1 MTAPSIDWQYRLAY
15 QVRSGANRVVQ
26 GVIAATHNSMAVL
39 GLVLAVFLTMFVTQ
53 PDLRNDAEEKLLGW
67 LQQRQASEM
76 ANAGI
81 ASEPNAIERVT
92 ASDPGSLPKS
102 QAQVAD
108 WLSRKY
114 SVAQEPLSALVSEA
128 YAVGKKVS
136 IDPTLILAVMA
147 IESRF
152 NPFAASSVGAH
163 GLMQVMTRVHTEKYE
178 GFGGTMAAF
187 DPVTNLKVG
196 VQVLQDTIRRAG
208 SVEGGLRLYVG
219 AVNNDGSDYVDKVLS
234 EHDRLKRVAQGQR
247 VPFNA
252 FQRATAP
259 TNPSVP
265 PQQAKVAPE
274 TTEAN
279 AAKPLEQHAN
289 AS

>member
-15 QVRSGANRVVQ
+15 QVRSSANRVVQ
-26 GVIAATHNSMAVL
+26 GVIAATHNSMAIL
-39 GLVLAVFLTMFVTQ
+39 GLVLAVFLTMFITQ

-187 DPVTNLKVG
+187 DPVTNRKVG
-196 VQVLQDTIRRAG
+196 VQVLHDTIRRAG

-259 TNPSVP
+259 ANPSAP

>member
-26 GVIAATHNSMAVL
+26 GVIAATHNSMAIL

-76 ANAGI
+76 ANTGI
-81 ASEPNAIERVT
+81 TSEPTAIERVT

-259 TNPSVP
+259 ATPSAP